1 MSDLTY
7 LDTIGLKWEGVHP
20 SAAQLRFWKHKPGI
34 IDSQLVEEKYTYP
47 FISPFGKMVT
57 FNYYLN
63 VKNSSSPVLYV
74 EFSFPKF
81 LTGTNFPSISY
92 DKEEAFYRINKGFAR
107 DKNLPPIDVGSGLL
121 SRLDVGCYFDVGNKL
136 SNYLTAL
143 KQMDFPR
150 RETMPYRYGGVGYK
164 ANKVYTKFYGKQQ
177 EMIKHKAKGARAA
190 AGYLRQESTIR
201 HPSTL
206 MKPRYMGMEAPMLS
220 DVTDEIAINI
230 LRKDRED
237 LGIENTSIPDRFY
250 AIDTLYEHTGSMS
263 KSLRLFGMMEILSQT
278 PPAEFRNKYN
288 VNPSSFSR
296 DKKTIEEAGLSLTI
310 LHEGGTLEPL
320 EVAKFAT
327 KYH

>member
-1 MSDLTY
+1 MED
-7 LDTIGLKWEGVHP
+7 
-20 SAAQLRFWKHKPGI
+20 
-34 IDSQLVEEKYTYP
+34 KYTYP
-47 FISPFGKMVT
+47 FISPFGKTVK
-57 FNYYLN
+57 FHYYLN
-63 VKNSSSPVLYV
+63 IKTSSIPVLYV

-81 LTGTNFPSISY
+81 LTGTNFPSISF
-92 DKEEAFYRINKGFAR
+92 DKEEAFFRINKSFAAN
-107 DKNLPPIDVGSGLL
+107 KYLPPIDVGAGLL
-121 SRLDVGCYFDVGNKL
+121 SRLDVGCYFDVGDKL
-136 SNYLTAL
+136 ANHLTAL

-150 RETMPYRYGGVGYK
+150 RETMPYKYGGVGYK
-164 ANKVYTKFYGKQQ
+164 AGRAYTKFYGKQK
-177 EMIKHKAKGARAA
+177 EMIIHKTKGARAA
-190 AGYLRQESTIR
+190 AGFLRQESTMR

-220 DVTDEIAINI
+220 DVTDEIAMNI

-263 KSLRLFGMMEILSQT
+263 KSLRLFGMIEMLSQI
-278 PPAEFRNKYN
+278 PQVEFRNKYD

-296 DKKTIEEAGLSLTI
+296 DKKTIINAGLSLTI